1 MMNFR
6 YVSLADIR
14 QYPLWVET
22 SRVHG
27 KWLKIFCDVLFAHLP
42 IPLCAASFSRKQ
54 AEV

>member
-1 MMNFR
+1 MNFR

-42 IPLCAASFSRKQ
+42 IPLCAASISRKR